1 MNVSLII
8 PAYLVNGEL
17 VHTTSRCILSLR
29 GEKPDEVILVND
41 GSPTGF
47 DSSALEPLYS
57 GGLLDKRINRPVNG
71 GYIAAI
77 NDGLAAATGD
87 ILVLGNNDLVFKKGW
102 VKALTSLLDDGYDI
116 STVWTSDQKVTL
128 IDEVEDN
135 AKFGS
140 LFAMTRKVYET
151 LGGFDPQFRDYF
163 GDLDYRRRALDMGFK
178 IGKNLNF
185 VVQHGAKATYKQ
197 VDPNDERYER
207 GMRLYEAKYGFVE

>member
-1 MNVSLII
+1 MKTSLII
-8 PAYLVNGEL
+8 PAYLANPDL
-17 VHTTSRCILSLR
+17 VHMTANCVLSLR
-29 GEKPDEVILVND
+29 SARPDEVILVND
-41 GSPTGF
+41 GSPYGF
-47 DSSALEPLYS
+47 NSSTLEPLYS
-57 GGLLDKRINRPVNG
+57 GGLLDKRINREKNG

-77 NDGLAAATGD
+77 NDGLKAATGD
-87 ILVLGNNDLVFKKGW
+87 VLILGNNDLIFKEGW
-102 VKALTSLLDDGYDI
+102 LEALLKPLHEGYDI
-116 STVWTSDQKVTL
+116 STVWTSDQAVVL
-128 IDEVEDN
+128 SDAVEEE

-163 GDLDYRRRALDMGFK
+163 GDLDYRRRALDAGFK

-197 VDPNDERYER
+197 VDPNDDRYQR